1 VAENGDRRA
10 NERLRHQR
18 RLRGWTLDE
27 VAEGLHRLST
37 GGAEL
42 GVDAHMVGR
51 WERGVRWPAPRY
63 VALLCRLFELPA
75 DELGLVEEAVEAAET
90 VDKED
95 DVRRRQFLQYMS
107 VVTGAT
113 MLDWDRLAAMLRGQ
127 LGPGDRVLVDDL
139 EVITRSYARQVETV
153 APGSLL
159 PALRSHLAML
169 SGTLH
174 AGQPEPVRR
183 RLLALT
189 GETAVLA
196 GRLSWLLDNRGEA
209 RQCWTLAC
217 DLAREAG
224 DDRLLAE
231 ALGNQRVLHSTIP
244 NRGQYGR
251 PDRALALLNAAEERL
266 SSTTSPYT
274 RTMVHLSRAEDWA
287 AVGNADASL
296 EDLEAAERA
305 MATADGPD
313 DGFYALWDLGRIA
326 GYRGSCA
333 LALGRPE
340 EASTVLESALGQTHD
355 ALVGQR
361 CAVMTD
367 LATAYAMQR
376 EVEHSAALLMESAN
390 VAESAGLNELLH
402 RVMGARQ
409 HLDPWHDVPA
419 VAQLDER
426 LAVAG

>member
-1 VAENGDRRA
+1 MADNGDRRP

-18 RLRGWTLDE
+18 RLHGWTLDE
-27 VAEGLHRLST
+27 VAEGLHRLSL

-51 WERGVRWPAPRY
+51 WERGVRRPAPRY

-159 PALRSHLAML
+159 PALRSHLAVL
-169 SGTLH
+169 SGSLH
-174 AGQPEPVRR
+174 AGQPDEVRR
-183 RLLALT
+183 RLLSLT

-209 RQCWTLAC
+209 RQCWNLAC
-217 DLAREAG
+217 DLAKEAG
-224 DDRLLAE
+224 DDTLLAE
-231 ALGNQRVLHSTIP
+231 ALGNQRVLYSTIP

-251 PDRALALLNAAEERL
+251 PDRALAVLDAAVGRL
-266 SSTTSPYT
+266 TPTSSPYA
-274 RTMVHLSRAEDWA
+274 RMMVLLLRAEDHA
-287 AVGNADASL
+287 AIGNADASQR
-296 EDLEAAERA
+296 DLEAAEA
-305 MATADGPD
+305 ALISAGGPHDGY
-313 DGFYALWDLGRIA
+313 YALWDAGRIA

-333 LALGRPE
+333 LALDRPE
-340 EASTVLESALGQTHD
+340 EASTVLEAALGQTS
-355 ALVGQR
+355 ALLIGQR

-376 EVEHSAALLMESAN
+376 EVEHSAALLMQCADT
-390 VAESAGLNELLH
+390 AERTGMGELLQ
-402 RVMGARQ
+402 RVHGARVR
-409 HLDPWHDVPA
+409 LDPWRDAPEVRL
-419 VAQLDER
+419 LDER
-426 LAVAG
+426 LAV

>member
-1 VAENGDRRA
+1 VADNGDRRP

-27 VAEGLHRLST
+27 VAEGLHRLSMS
-37 GGAEL
+37 GAEL

-51 WERGVRWPAPRY
+51 WERGVRRPAPRY

-75 DELGLVEEAVEAAET
+75 DELGLVVEAVEAAET

-169 SGTLH
+169 SGSLH
-174 AGQPEPVRR
+174 GGQPEPVRR
-183 RLLALT
+183 RLLSLT
-189 GETAVLA
+189 GEAAVLA

-209 RQCWTLAC
+209 RQCWNLASE
-217 DLAREAG
+217 LAREAG
-224 DDRLLAE
+224 DDTLLAE

-251 PDRALALLNAAEERL
+251 PDRALAVLDAAEERL
-266 SSTTSPYT
+266 TSTSSPYA
-274 RTMVHLSRAEDWA
+274 RMMVLLLRAEDHA
-287 AVGNADASL
+287 AVGDAEASQR
-296 EDLEAAERA
+296 DLEAAEA
-305 MATADGPD
+305 ALASADGPD
-313 DGFYALWDLGRIA
+313 DGYYALWDAGRIA

-333 LALGRPE
+333 LALDRPE
-340 EASTVLESALGQTHD
+340 EASTVLESALDQTSG
-355 ALVGQR
+355 ALIGQR

-376 EVEHSAALLMESAN
+376 EVEHAAALLGQSADT
-390 VAESAGLNELLH
+390 AERAGLGELLQ
-402 RVMGARQ
+402 RVHGAR
-409 HLDPWHDVPA
+409 LRLEPWRNTPA
-419 VAQLDER
+419 VRLLDEQ
-426 LAVAG
+426 LAV